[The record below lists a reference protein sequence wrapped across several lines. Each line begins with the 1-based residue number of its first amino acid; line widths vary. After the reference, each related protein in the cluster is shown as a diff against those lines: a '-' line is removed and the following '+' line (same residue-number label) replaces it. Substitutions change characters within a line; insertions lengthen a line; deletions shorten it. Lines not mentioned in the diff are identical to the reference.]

1 MFDLVG
7 CLKIITVVRI
17 LLAILASGL
26 TELNAA
32 SNLTD
37 LADLDTL
44 ECCKKQDKVDVTK
57 LSG

>member
-32 SNLTD
+32 PNLTD

-44 ECCKKQDKVDVTK
+44 D
-57 LSG
+57 LL